1 MMYCDVLLC
10 LGLSGQAVSAADD
23 MTAGH
28 AGERIGGQSG
38 RGYEGQKRERIAAH
52 PGG

>member
-23 MTAGH
+23 MTAGRLVN
-28 AGERIGGQSG
+28 E
-38 RGYEGQKRERIAAH
+38 
-52 PGG
+52 